1 MMRIDLKTVIDIL
14 QSITLD
20 GETGETGE
28 TAVIAQ
34 AISRESP
41 VSPLSHQ
48 ASLVGET
55 GESASR
61 VSPLSHHQSGYGET
75 QQVFDMLG
83 VHGPASPVLPV
94 SSDWRVAQT
103 SPAPF
108 FAGGRRPAPCLH
120 QRLQEGRRATCA
132 GCGLTVPVLP

>member
-48 ASLVGET
+48 ASLV
-55 GESASR
+55 
-61 VSPLSHHQSGYGET
+61 GET